1 MLSVK
6 QESFKSIFTKVSLA
20 YIHENACHYTWHL
33 LVINE
38 LNQILSMTGLMRVDS
53 RGEKK
58 NKHMSEHS
66 KKVFALKT
74 SKTSFKDFALEHGM
88 HIQEILDV

>member
-58 NKHMSEHS
+58 KQTHVRTFKESSRPAFLMMYSAYKLNKQG
-66 KKVFALKT
+66 
-74 SKTSFKDFALEHGM
+74 DN
-88 HIQEILDV
+88 IQP

>member
-58 NKHMSEHS
+58 
-66 KKVFALKT
+66 KT
-74 SKTSFKDFALEHGM
+74 NTCQN
-88 HIQEILDV
+88 IQRKSLL

>member
-58 NKHMSEHS
+58 KQTHVRTFKES
-66 KKVFALKT
+66 LC
-74 SKTSFKDFALEHGM
+74 FKDFKDFLQRLCFRTWYAYSR
-88 HIQEILDV
+88 DT